1 MRRLACCTVAAF
13 VTVSIPRLSRAD
25 ETPESLI
32 SQGVALRRAGKDAQA
47 QGYFQR
53 AYDLAHTPRSAAQ
66 LALVELALKDY
77 FHAERHF
84 SEALANS
91 QDAWIRAQ
99 KKTLESSRR
108 EARKH
113 LGELH
118 IHGLPPGGAIE
129 VSTDDAPAGEPAALD
144 AQDTVWL
151 PEGSVI
157 VKATAPSYKPS
168 SKTFAVK
175 ANERSD
181 WQLNLEAT
189 PREPAEGRLQV
200 AGNQLTPKDEPPV
213 TPLVTPPVTTDGS
226 SPAASEDSGRALRYT
241 GVAVAAVGVGAVVT
255 GFVLRSMATSKM
267 DRINKASANMQIYDP
282 ADGNWQTLDKASI
295 GLFIGGGAAILGGA
309 ALFIFNRDTS
319 VEQATTTSASSKL
332 TFAFSGSPR
341 QAFILQ
347 GRF

>member
-1 MRRLACCTVAAF
+1 VRVGT
-13 VTVSIPRLSRAD
+13 PRLSRAD

-113 LGELH
+113 LGELR
-118 IHGLPPGGAIE
+118 IHGLPPGGTLEA
-129 VSTDDAPAGEPAALD
+129 STEDAPAGEAVALD

-157 VKATAPSYKPS
+157 VKASAPSYKPA

-175 ANERSD
+175 GSDKSD
-181 WQLNLEAT
+181 WQLNLEAAPLAPT
-189 PREPAEGRLQV
+189 ERRPQV
-200 AGNQLTPKDEPPV
+200 SANELTPKDEPAANSM
-213 TPLVTPPVTTDGS
+213 VTPPAANEGAS
-226 SPAASEDSGRALRYT
+226 AASSGDSHRALRYT
-241 GVAVAAVGVGAVVT
+241 GVAVTTVGLGAVVT

-282 ADGNWQTLDKASI
+282 ADGNWQTLDKASV
-295 GLFIGGGAAILGGA
+295 GLFIGGGAAILGGL
-309 ALFIFNRDTS
+309 ALYLFNRDAS
-319 VEQATTTSASSKL
+319 VEQTSTAAAGSKL
-332 TFAFSGSPR
+332 TFAFSGSLHD
-341 QAFILQ
+341 AFIVQ